1 MSVEKPSTP
10 ERRKIPHL
18 LWGMI
23 GHPRATLEYLSGHT
37 GRTWWAPA
45 ALAVLLTILPII
57 AAAPL
62 STRQRREA
70 IAVAREQQGERQQE
84 MSAEEQAQMEQAMSV
99 AASPLITTVFPAAGS
114 AVGTVVG
121 WLLWAGT
128 LYLAG
133 TALGGRSTF
142 GQMFRTVVWAWIPYT
157 VRGLVQTAYILVSG
171 QLIQNPGLSGFA
183 QGGPSADEVVISS
196 PSLGQIAL
204 RTLLGRIDLYLFWN
218 LALLVLGVM
227 AVTRLSRRKALLLT
241 LGVWLLL
248 TAVSLVPSLVGGAF
262 ARQVGAP

>member
-1 MSVEKPSTP
+1 MSEEKPSTP
-10 ERRKIPHL
+10 ARRKIPHL

-23 GHPRATLEYLSGHT
+23 RHPRGTLEYLSGHT

-45 ALAVLLTILPII
+45 ALAVLLTVLPVI

-70 IAVAREQQGERQQE
+70 IITAREQQGEQQRE
-84 MSAEEQAQMEQAMSV
+84 MSAEEQAQMEQAISV

-114 AVGTVVG
+114 AVGTVAR
-121 WLLWAGT
+121 WLVWAGA
-128 LYLAG
+128 LHLAG

-142 GQMFRTVVWAWIPYT
+142 GQMFRTVVWTWIPYT
-157 VRGLVQTAYILVSG
+157 VRGLLQTVYILASG
-171 QLIQNPGLSGFA
+171 QLIENPGLSGFA
-183 QGGPSADEVVISS
+183 QGSPSAARVVVAS
-196 PSLGQIAL
+196 PNLGQIAL
-204 RTLLGRIDLYLFWN
+204 STLLGRVDLYLFWN

-227 AVTRLSRRKALLLT
+227 TVTRLSRRKALLLT

-262 ARQVGAP
+262 ARQVGVP